1 MKRFNQFS
9 EDIEITSNR
18 YNDLVSR
25 RQMKDK
31 KRNRRKIE
39 HEFSRS
45 ENQEKKVMKK
55 EAEKTYG
62 EEVDYSDWRKD
73 FKATE
78 YEFIDLIKPEP
89 MQGVSE
95 ETYDPEVQGRS
106 QIRKTGE
113 GGRKYPSKK
122 KSKPE
127 IRRQKAIGGGKTAPV
142 EYKDRKDIG
151 KDKPRSEREQQPQ
164 KERGSKEV
172 AKSYADAVKAKR
184 REDAKKRAAAKKA
197 GTTHETG
204 VKKTSGKDA
213 SKQANKLL
221 SKKTEKKVS
230 PDYKPAKA
238 SGMTRQERMSQ
249 QRKGESKLKGIMKQQ
264 ETDKYKKATG
274 QNPDRKAKTKILG
287 RVAKRMAS

>member
-1 MKRFNQFS
+1 MKSFEQFS

-31 KRNRRKIE
+31 KRSRRKVE

-45 ENQEKKVMKK
+45 ENQERKAMKK
-55 EAEKTYG
+55 EREQTFG
-62 EEVDYSDWRKD
+62 EV
-73 FKATE
+73 
-78 YEFIDLIKPEP
+78 
-89 MQGVSE
+89 
-95 ETYDPEVQGRS
+95 YDPEVQGRS

-113 GGRKYPSKK
+113 GGRMYPSKK

-151 KDKPRSEREQQPQ
+151 KAKPRSEREQQPQ
-164 KERGSKEV
+164 KERGSAEV
-172 AKSYADAVKAKR
+172 KQSYADAIKARR
-184 REDAKKRAAAKKA
+184 REEAKKRAAAKKA

-213 SKQANKLL
+213 SKTANKLL

-238 SGMTRQERMSQ
+238 SGMTRSERMSQ
-249 QRKGESKLKGIMKQQ
+249 QRKGEAKLKGIMKDQ
-264 ETDKYKKATG
+264 ETSKYKAATG
-274 QNPDRKAKTKILG
+274 VNPDRKAKTKILG
-287 RVAKRMAS
+287 RVAKRMSS

>member
-1 MKRFNQFS
+1 MKSFEQFS
-9 EDIEITSNR
+9 EETDMTSDQ
-18 YNDLVSR
+18 YNKMQSR
-25 RQMKDK
+25 RQLRDK
-31 KRNRRKIE
+31 RR
-39 HEFSRS
+39 SRS
-45 ENQEKKVMKK
+45 ETRSEFDK
-55 EAEKTYG
+55 
-62 EEVDYSDWRKD
+62 SDKFERRQMYKARKSV
-73 FKATE
+73 T
-78 YEFIDLIKPEP
+78 
-89 MQGVSE
+89 E

-113 GGRKYPSKK
+113 GGRMYPSKK

-151 KDKPRSEREQQPQ
+151 KPKPRSEREQQPQ

-172 AKSYADAVKAKR
+172 TKSYADAIKARR
-184 REDAKKRAAAKKA
+184 REEAKKRAAAKKS

-213 SKQANKLL
+213 SKTANKLL
-221 SKKTEKKVS
+221 SKKTEKKVD
-230 PDYKPAKA
+230 PNYKPAKA
-238 SGMTRQERMSQ
+238 SGMTRSERMSQ

>member
-1 MKRFNQFS
+1 MKRFDQFS

-18 YNDLVSR
+18 YNELVSR

-31 KRNRRKIE
+31 RRNRRKVE
-39 HEFSRS
+39 NEFSH
-45 ENQEKKVMKK
+45 
-55 EAEKTYG
+55 AEK
-62 EEVDYSDWRKD
+62 EERK
-73 FKATE
+73 E
-78 YEFIDLIKPEP
+78 
-89 MQGVSE
+89 MQSE
-95 ETYDPEVQGRS
+95 VYDPEVQGRS

-113 GGRKYPSKK
+113 GGRMYPSKK

-151 KDKPRSEREQQPQ
+151 KAKPRSEREQQPQ

-172 AKSYADAVKAKR
+172 KQSYTDAIKARR
-184 REDAKKRAAAKKA
+184 REEAKKRASAKKA
-197 GTTHETG
+197 GTTHSDG

-213 SKQANKLL
+213 SKTANKLL

-238 SGMTRQERMSQ
+238 SGMTRSERMSQ
-249 QRKGESKLKGIMKQQ
+249 QRKGEAKLKGIMKDQ
-264 ETDKYKKATG
+264 ETSKYKSATG